1 MLFRKLFGKLIL
13 TAFLLALA
21 CATSPPPQD
30 RESALAVWDLDDLS
44 PGSGSRV
51 NLGELLSGQIIE
63 VLKKKGH
70 YRIVER
76 ERLLL
81 VLEEQRLG
89 TTSLVDESTRL
100 KLGRLLGA
108 RRMIFGGYQVIG
120 EQMRLDLRLVDV
132 ESGKI
137 LKAVQKTAPA
147 ADLQG
152 WLDVAK
158 KAAEEL

>member
-1 MLFRKLFGKLIL
+1 MPFRRIFCKIILATFLF
-13 TAFLLALA
+13 ALA
-21 CATSPPPQD
+21 CVTSPPPQ
-30 RESALAVWDLDDLS
+30 EKGLTIAIWDLDDLS
-44 PGSGSRV
+44 PVTNGRPH
-51 NLGELLSGQIIE
+51 LGELLTSQVIE
-63 VLKKKGH
+63 GLKKKGQ
-70 YRIVER
+70 YTIVER

-120 EQMRLDLRLVDV
+120 AQMRLDLRLLDV
-132 ESGKI
+132 ESGKV
-137 LKAVQKTAPA
+137 LKAVQKTVTA
-147 ADLQG
+147 ADWQG
-152 WLDVAK
+152 WLEAAK

>member
-1 MLFRKLFGKLIL
+1 MLCRRFFSILIL
-13 TAFLLALA
+13 AAFLLISA
-21 CATSPPPQD
+21 CATSPPVGIK
-30 RESALAVWDLDDLS
+30 ELTLAVWDIDDLS
-44 PGSGSRV
+44 PGSIGRS
-51 NLGELLSGQIIE
+51 NLGELLTGQIIE
-63 VLKKKGH
+63 TLKKKGQ
-70 YRIVER
+70 YTIVER

-120 EQMRLDLRLVDV
+120 DQMRLDLRLLDV
-132 ESGKI
+132 ESGKV
-137 LKAVQKTAPA
+137 LKAVQKTAAA
-147 ADLQG
+147 ADLSG
-152 WLDVAK
+152 WLEVAK

>member
-1 MLFRKLFGKLIL
+1 MLGRKFFSILIL
-13 TAFLLALA
+13 ATFLFIMA
-21 CATSPPPQD
+21 CATSPPLH
-30 RESALAVWDLDDLS
+30 EKTLTLAVWDLDDLS
-44 PGSGSRV
+44 PGVGGRPH
-51 NLGELLSGQIIE
+51 LGELLTGQIIE
-63 VLKKKGH
+63 SLKKKGE
-70 YRIVER
+70 YTIVER

-120 EQMRLDLRLVDV
+120 DQMRLDLRLLDV
-132 ESGKI
+132 ESGKV
-137 LKAVQKTAPA
+137 LKAVQKTAA
-147 ADLQG
+147 ATDLQG

>member
-1 MLFRKLFGKLIL
+1 MLVWRFFSILIWATSLFV
-13 TAFLLALA
+13 LA
-21 CATSPPPQD
+21 CATSPPP
-30 RESALAVWDLDDLS
+30 REKALTLAVWDLDDLS
-44 PGSGSRV
+44 PGIGGRPH
-51 NLGELLSGQIIE
+51 LGELLTGQIIE
-63 VLKKKGH
+63 SLKKKGQ
-70 YRIVER
+70 YIIVER

-120 EQMRLDLRLVDV
+120 DQMRLDLRLLDV
-132 ESGKI
+132 ESGKV
-137 LKAVQKTAPA
+137 LKAVQKTARA
-147 ADLQG
+147 TDLPG

-158 KAAEEL
+158 QAAEEL